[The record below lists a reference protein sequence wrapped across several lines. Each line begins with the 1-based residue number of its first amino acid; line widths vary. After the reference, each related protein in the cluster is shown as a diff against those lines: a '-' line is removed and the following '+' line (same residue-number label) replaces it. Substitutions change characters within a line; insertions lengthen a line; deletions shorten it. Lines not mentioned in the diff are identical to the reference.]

1 MKKLTNPWKGV
12 EGYYCFGCAPSNP
25 AGVKM
30 EFYEDGDDIVSIW
43 TPDTKYQGWLNTL
56 HGGIQA
62 VLLDEICAWVIIRKK
77 QTTGVTFKME
87 TKYLKSISTV
97 DEELTLRARIVN
109 EKRNVVFIEAEI
121 YNKAKEICSQ
131 ALCTYFTIPQ
141 EEAKSKYYLSSC
153 DTIDE

>member
-1 MKKLTNPWKGV
+1 MKKLTNPWKGLD
-12 EGYYCFGCAPSNP
+12 GYNCFGCAPNNP

-43 TPDTKYQGWLNTL
+43 KPESKYQGWLNTL

-62 VLLDEICAWVIIRKK
+62 VLLDEICAWVVIRKK

-87 TKYLKSISTV
+87 TKYKKPISTV

-109 EKRNVVFIEAEI
+109 EKRNAIFIEAEI
-121 YNKAKEICSQ
+121 YNKAKEMCSQ
-131 ALCTYFTIPQ
+131 AVCTYFTISQ
-141 EEAKSKYYLSSC
+141 KEAKEKYYFTSC
-153 DTIDE
+153 DTIEK